1 MPAKSTPTSQ
11 TLCRSPLPNI
21 QDTSSDYAPR
31 LQLLLREIGHRY
43 TKPSPPNDDFL
54 NSFHEWLHFTLGPV
68 SGTSWNGKK
77 LLVLE
82 DSSTAVIERAYPYA
96 DTEMKFLMAKLTA
109 MVIVMDDSLDDDE
122 MYDQIAWFA
131 HRLYLGEAQPPG
143 LLSLYHQSMKEMSQF
158 HEGDAILR
166 GLAVVP
172 WISFAD
178 ACLLEKRML
187 TVDRGLRAS
196 PLDMGYQRLAMH
208 RPFTAPSGSSSS
220 ASSDEESSFEAGNRP
235 SSTAYMKGM
244 KGIGHSD
251 GKAVPLE
258 GSAVKLYAPSL
269 LANIYNPW
277 F

>member
-1 MPAKSTPTSQ
+1 MPTKSTPTPR
-11 TLCRSPLPNI
+11 TLGWAPLPNI
-21 QDTSSDYAPR
+21 EEDTSSDYVPR

-43 TKPSPPNDDFL
+43 TEPPPPNHKFL

-68 SGTSWNGKK
+68 SGPSWKGKK

-122 MYDQIAWFA
+122 MYDQISQFA

-187 TVDRGLRAS
+187 TVDHSLRAS
-196 PLDMGYQRLAMH
+196 PLDMGFQRLAMH
-208 RPFTAPSGSSSS
+208 RRLSSFAASSGSSSS
-220 ASSDEESSFEAGNRP
+220 ASSDEESSFEASNRR
-235 SSTAYMKGM
+235 SSIPYM
-244 KGIGHSD
+244 KGIGHTN
-251 GKAVPLE
+251 GKATPLE
-258 GSAVKLYAPSL
+258 GSAMKLYVPSPPV
-269 LANIYNPW
+269 NIYNP
-277 F
+277 